1 VYFGRSIGAE
11 VCINM
16 ELLII
21 SDFLEKPESNDIDK
35 FERIDWESQSIG
47 PLSHYDAIIVDMPF
61 RREEKG
67 KVSRNTQ
74 RLLYDLSRRL
84 PDSNSLDDG
93 PTIIVVI
100 CSSEE
105 KAFNE
110 DNRPD
115 EHASPE
121 DWESEPFAS
130 YEFLK
135 QIMSDHKKN
144 CYYEEIKYRF
154 ITPLTPSTSYLSA
167 FKDNVSY
174 LSYNYSNEKEEC
186 SFIKP
191 LAKAKKD
198 SRKLASFECIVG
210 RGLIIVLPAYN
221 LDKKDMATNELIKMC
236 KVHHNQRYMENS
248 LDVFEKIDSENLRRL
263 FEEAYL
269 CFKHG
274 LYIATVI
281 MCRRVLEESLT
292 EKGADDPNDKLK
304 KKINK
309 MFSKGYITRKQCDIG
324 HLVREFGND
333 GAHYRKEFVT
343 EVKAYDALQ
352 FLEYYFTAEHQREHI
367 LKSKKGE

>member
-1 VYFGRSIGAE
+1 
-11 VCINM
+11 M
-16 ELLII
+16 EILII
-21 SDFLEKPESNDIDK
+21 SDFLMEPRSNDIDNFK
-35 FERIDWESQSIG
+35 CINWESQSIG
-47 PLSHYDAIIVDMPF
+47 PLPHYDAIIIDMTF
-61 RREEKG
+61 GKDEKE
-67 KVSRNTQ
+67 KPSRDIQ

-115 EHASPE
+115 EYPSSE
-121 DWESEPFAS
+121 NWECEPFAS

-191 LAKAKKD
+191 LAKAKKN

-210 RGLIIVLPAYN
+210 RGLIIVLPAYD
-221 LDKKDMATNELIKMC
+221 LDKKDVATNELIKIC

-248 LDVFEKIDSENLRRL
+248 LDVFEKIDSEKLRRL

-281 MCRRVLEESLT
+281 MCRKVLEESLT
-292 EKGADDPNDKLK
+292 EKGGNPRNLSDMIINMHGDN
-304 KKINK
+304 KITKN
-309 MFSKGYITRKQCDIG
+309 QCDIA
-324 HLVREFGND
+324 HTIREFGND
-333 GAHYRKEFVT
+333 GAHYRKEFIT

-367 LKSKKGE
+367 LKSKKED

>member
-1 VYFGRSIGAE
+1 MYFGRCIGTE

-16 ELLII
+16 EILII

-35 FERIDWESQSIG
+35 FKDIDWESQSIG
-47 PLSHYDAIIVDMPF
+47 PLSHYDATIIDMTLG
-61 RREEKG
+61 RDGKEKP
-67 KVSRNTQ
+67 SRNMQ
-74 RLLYDLSRRL
+74 RLLYDLSIRF
-84 PDSNSLDDG
+84 PDSKSLDDG
-93 PTIIVVI
+93 PTIMVVI

-105 KAFNE
+105 EAFNV

-115 EHASPE
+115 EDISRE
-121 DWESEPFAS
+121 DWDSEAFSS
-130 YEFLK
+130 YKFLK
-135 QIMSDHKKN
+135 QSMSDHERN
-144 CYYEEIKYRF
+144 WDYEEIRYRF
-154 ITPLTPSTSYLSA
+154 ITPLTPSTSYLLT

-186 SFIKP
+186 SFIKL

-210 RGLIIVLPAYN
+210 RGLIIVLPAYD

-352 FLEYYFTAEHQREHI
+352 FLEYYFTAEHQTEHM
-367 LKSKKGE
+367 

>member
-1 VYFGRSIGAE
+1 M
-11 VCINM
+11 CINM
-16 ELLII
+16 EILII

-93 PTIIVVI
+93 PTIIVII

-210 RGLIIVLPAYN
+210 RGLIIVLPAYD
-221 LDKKDMATNELIKMC
+221 LDKKDVATSELIKMC

-248 LDVFEKIDSENLRRL
+248 LDVFEKIDSEKLRRL

-281 MCRRVLEESLT
+281 MCRKVLEESLT
-292 EKGADDPNDKLK
+292 EKGGNPRNLNEM
-304 KKINK
+304 INN
-309 MFSKGYITRKQCDIG
+309 MHGDNEITKNQCDIA
-324 HLVREFGND
+324 HTIREFGND
-333 GAHYRKEFVT
+333 GAHYKKEFIT

-352 FLEYYFTAEHQREHI
+352 FLEYYFTAEHQKEHI
-367 LKSKKGE
+367 LKSKKGD

>member
-1 VYFGRSIGAE
+1 
-11 VCINM
+11 M

>member
-1 VYFGRSIGAE
+1 
-11 VCINM
+11 M
-16 ELLII
+16 EILII
-21 SDFLEKPESNDIDK
+21 SNFLEKPECNDIDNFK
-35 FERIDWESQSIG
+35 CIDWASQSIG
-47 PLSHYDAIIVDMPF
+47 PLSHYDAIIVDMTF
-61 RREEKG
+61 KRDEKE
-67 KVSRNTQ
+67 KPSRNIQ
-74 RLLYDLSRRL
+74 RLLYDLSRQL
-84 PDSNSLDDG
+84 PDSSFLDDG
-93 PTIIVVI
+93 PTIMVAI

-105 KAFNE
+105 EAFNV

-115 EHASPE
+115 DHPSCEN
-121 DWESEPFAS
+121 WECELFSN
-130 YEFLK
+130 YKFLK
-135 QIMSDHKKN
+135 QSMSDHERN
-144 CYYEEIKYRF
+144 WCYEEIKYRF

-210 RGLIIVLPAYN
+210 RGLIIVLPAYD
-221 LDKKDMATNELIKMC
+221 LDKKDLATNELTKMC

-292 EKGADDPNDKLK
+292 EKGADDPNDTLK

-309 MFSKGYITRKQCDIG
+309 MFGKGDITRKQCDIAQ
-324 HLVREFGND
+324 LVREFGND
-333 GAHYRKEFVT
+333 GAHYKKEFIT
-343 EVKAYDALQ
+343 EVKANDALQ
-352 FLEYYFTAEHQREHI
+352 FLEYYFTAEHQREHV
-367 LKSKKGE
+367 LKSKKGD

>member
-1 VYFGRSIGAE
+1 

-16 ELLII
+16 EILII
-21 SDFLEKPESNDIDK
+21 SDFLIEPVSNDIDNFK
-35 FERIDWESQSIG
+35 CINWESPSIG
-47 PLSHYDAIIVDMPF
+47 PLSHYDVIIVDMTF
-61 RREEKG
+61 KRDGKEKP
-67 KVSRNTQ
+67 SRNMQ
-74 RLLYDLSRRL
+74 RLLYDLSVRL
-84 PDSNSLDDG
+84 PDSKSLDDG
-93 PTIIVVI
+93 PTIMVVI

-105 KAFNE
+105 EAFNV

-115 EHASPE
+115 EYTFRE
-121 DWESEPFAS
+121 DWESELFSS

-135 QIMSDHKKN
+135 QSMSDHEKN
-144 CYYEEIKYRF
+144 WGYEEIRYRF

-174 LSYNYSNEKEEC
+174 LSYAYSNEKEEC

-210 RGLIIVLPAYN
+210 RGLIIVLPAYD
-221 LDKKDMATNELIKMC
+221 LDEKHVVTNELIKMC

-248 LDVFEKIDSENLRRL
+248 LDIFEKINSEKLRIL

-281 MCRRVLEESLT
+281 MCRKVLEESLT
-292 EKGADDPNDKLK
+292 EKGGNPRNLK
-304 KKINK
+304 NMINN
-309 MFSKGYITRKQCDIG
+309 MHGNNEITKNQCDIA
-324 HLVREFGND
+324 HTIREFGND

-343 EVKAYDALQ
+343 EVKGYDALQ
-352 FLEYYFTAEHQREHI
+352 FLEYYFTAEHQREHV
-367 LKSKKGE
+367 LKTKQGS

>member
-1 VYFGRSIGAE
+1 M
-11 VCINM
+11 CINM

-367 LKSKKGE
+367 LKSKKGD

>member
-1 VYFGRSIGAE
+1 MYFGRSIGAE

-84 PDSNSLDDG
+84 PDSNSLNDG
-93 PTIIVVI
+93 PTIIVII

-248 LDVFEKIDSENLRRL
+248 LDVFEKIDSEKLRRL

-281 MCRRVLEESLT
+281 MCRKVLEESLT
-292 EKGADDPNDKLK
+292 EKGGNPRNLNEM
-304 KKINK
+304 INN
-309 MFSKGYITRKQCDIG
+309 MHGDN
-324 HLVREFGND
+324 E
-333 GAHYRKEFVT
+333 
-343 EVKAYDALQ
+343 
-352 FLEYYFTAEHQREHI
+352 
-367 LKSKKGE
+367 KSM

>member
-1 VYFGRSIGAE
+1 MLDLSVIDMTFGKG
-11 VCINM
+11 
-16 ELLII
+16 
-21 SDFLEKPESNDIDK
+21 DKEKP
-35 FERIDWESQSIG
+35 
-47 PLSHYDAIIVDMPF
+47 
-61 RREEKG
+61 
-67 KVSRNTQ
+67 SRNIQ
-74 RLLYDLSRRL
+74 RLLYDLSIRL
-84 PDSNSLDDG
+84 PDSNFLDDG
-93 PTIIVVI
+93 PTIMVVI

-105 KAFNE
+105 EAFNAY
-110 DNRPD
+110 NRPD
-115 EHASPE
+115 EHTLAE
-121 DWESEPFAS
+121 NWESEPFTS

-144 CYYEEIKYRF
+144 CYYEEIEFRF
-154 ITPLTPSTSYLSA
+154 ITPLTPSASYLST
-167 FKDNVSY
+167 FKDNISY

-210 RGLIIVLPAYN
+210 RGLIIVLPAYD
-221 LDKKDMATNELIKMC
+221 LDKKDLATNELTKMC

-292 EKGADDPNDKLK
+292 EKGADDPNDTLK

-309 MFSKGYITRKQCDIG
+309 MFGKGDITRKQCDIAQ
-324 HLVREFGND
+324 LVREFGND
-333 GAHYRKEFVT
+333 GAHYKKEFIT
-343 EVKAYDALQ
+343 EVKANDALQ
-352 FLEYYFTAEHQREHI
+352 FLEYYFTAEHQREHV
-367 LKSKKGE
+367 LKSKKGD